1 MNTLTD
7 LQDEQQLKTKA
18 KSIIENLTNLSP
30 TLHFL
35 NEPLVEGDQHLAN
48 FQLEVKNINSSHPL
62 SESISLFLF
71 SRRKTGLKAELEEIL
86 CRINTA
92 LERANQL
99 LGSYS
104 YSLNDLK
111 ETQRLMPE
119 SEYKNNLFSVIVQNE
134 LKLANMQQQLDHG
147 ISKAN
152 KLESFIDI
160 NLYHFNE
167 TMTLKYELSNK
178 IPNLPEIH
186 TQISKFES
194 SYSFTKTVISWFSGF
209 MVCVTFYNFLASNFV
224 IKYNSIIEK
233 EVPVVKEFS
242 DFSPFSS
249 ASEKISESVDTV
261 ANFGSGLAILASI
274 PLIASGVFHLWQHFA
289 KPLERTHESSLQ
301 DAIRYL
307 IGGLGILL
315 INYLC
320 QKMLEP
326 EVRTIEVPTIITYE
340 FYNLGATASL
350 YTLCISLTAI
360 LVLFLYIRYKA
371 EPVNSIKLFKDATKS
386 QGAEH

>member
-1 MNTLTD
+1 MNTLID
-7 LQDEQQLKTKA
+7 IPDEQKLKTKA

-35 NEPLVEGDQHLAN
+35 NEPLVDGDQHLAN
-48 FQLEVKNINSSHPL
+48 FQLEVKNINSSNPL
-62 SESISLFLF
+62 SESISLYLF

-86 CRINTA
+86 GRINIA
-92 LERANQL
+92 LERANKL
-99 LGSYS
+99 LSGYS
-104 YSLNDLK
+104 YSLNELK
-111 ETQRLMPE
+111 ETQCLMSE

-147 ISKAN
+147 VSKAN

-167 TMTLKYELSNK
+167 TMTLKYDLSNK

-194 SYSFTKTVISWFSGF
+194 RYSFTKTVISWFSGF
-209 MVCVTFYNFLASNFV
+209 MVFVTLYNFLASNFV
-224 IKYNSIIEK
+224 IKYNSIVEIEA
-233 EVPVVKEFS
+233 PIVKEFS
-242 DFSPFSS
+242 DFSPFSK
-249 ASEKISESVDTV
+249 ASEKLTESVDTV